1 MKKFFA
7 SLLLIAVAT
16 VAGYAQ
22 GGAKFEFK
30 DKNDTYD
37 FGTVK
42 EGEKVVH
49 VFEFKNSGDKPLQ
62 ILKVEASCGCTT
74 PDWPKT
80 PIMPGKTS
88 SIKVT
93 FNTAGKA
100 GPAYKDVTIKSN
112 AVLTDKSKER
122 YTIVMKGN
130 VTAAAAN

>member
-1 MKKFFA
+1 MKKMMMA
-7 SLLLIAVAT
+7 LLLVMVAT

-22 GGAKFEFK
+22 KGAKFEFK

-49 VFEFKNSGDKPLQ
+49 VFEFKNAGDQPLM
-62 ILKVEASCGCTT
+62 ILKVEAGCGCTV
-74 PDWPKT
+74 PEWPKT
-80 PIMPGKTS
+80 PVMPGKSS

-112 AVLTDKSKER
+112 AVLADKSKER
-122 YTIVMKGN
+122 YTLILKGS
-130 VTAAAAN
+130 VTAK

>member
-1 MKKFFA
+1 MITA
-7 SLLLIAVAT
+7 LLLVLTTAA
-16 VAGYAQ
+16 AGYAQ
-22 GGAKFEFK
+22 KGAKFEFK

-49 VFEFKNSGDKPLQ
+49 EFEFKNTGDQPLM
-62 ILKVEASCGCTT
+62 ILKVEAGCGCTT
-74 PDWPKT
+74 PEWPKT
-80 PIMPGKTS
+80 PVMPGKGG

-112 AVLTDKSKER
+112 AVLADKSKER
-122 YTIVMKGN
+122 YSLILKGN
-130 VTAAAAN
+130 VTAE